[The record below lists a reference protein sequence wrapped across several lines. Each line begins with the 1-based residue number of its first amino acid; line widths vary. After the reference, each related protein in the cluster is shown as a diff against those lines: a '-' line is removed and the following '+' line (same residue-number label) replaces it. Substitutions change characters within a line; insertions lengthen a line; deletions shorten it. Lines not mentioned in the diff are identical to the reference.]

1 MLMNHAQIVALI
13 PHGESMCLLDE
24 VVSWDANQ
32 LHARSNHFAT
42 STNPLFEDEQLDSI
56 LLIEYAAQAAAI
68 HAALLQSGLGDK
80 RPAYIGAVKNIELL
94 AAISNNHSPLDMQ
107 VECLLSSSS
116 GAIYQAAVS
125 QSNKTLLRGRLI
137 LNQP

>member
-1 MLMNHAQIVALI
+1 MLMDHAQIAALI

-24 VVSWDANQ
+24 VISWDAAQ
-32 LHARSNHFAT
+32 LHSRSNHFAT

-68 HAALLQSGLGDK
+68 HAALLHSGLGDK

-94 AAISNNHSPLDMQ
+94 EPIGNNHLPIDIQ
-107 VECLLSSSS
+107 VECLLNNSS
-116 GAIYQAAVS
+116 GAIYQISVL
-125 QSNKTLLRGRLI
+125 QSDKILLRGRLI